1 MYYKKLGFV
10 FLIFASNFLLASIDD
25 YFLKKVEPTS
35 SNYGITGILQL
46 PNARFMDEAML
57 RFTFS
62 SSFPNEFTSITAS
75 PFPWFEATYRYV
87 EVKNR
92 KYGPSSFS
100 GNQSWKDKGFDTK
113 FRILKEGLYMP
124 AIAIGFRDLAGT
136 GAFSSE
142 YLVATKALGNFDL
155 TLGLGWGVLGSES
168 SISTPLSSL
177 HDSFKV
183 RDASSEYG
191 GSFNYKDWLSG
202 DAAILAGLEYNMR
215 RHGLRLK
222 LEYDTSNPHKDKFNP
237 TPIKSRF
244 NFGVNYYLAE
254 SLDLGLAFERGD
266 QFRISFAL
274 KGDFFKD
281 TIGKPPA
288 KNVVKLSREQ
298 SLKARNEPMVFY
310 GSLNKSLRDE
320 SIYIQGASYKED
332 SVEVIVASSKF
343 TKIPIMVGRSA
354 RIVSALSDENVKEID
369 VRVMN
374 GDYEVSV
381 VSIDREELDKAVN
394 KDSTVNEI
402 LEKSNLFSN
411 SGNPG
416 YRTTLFQPTINFPE
430 FEWNMAPAF
439 RHQIGGPEGFYLGQ
453 LWWRTNT
460 SLKLSR
466 GLALYT
472 SFGIDIY
479 NTFDKFINKSRS
491 ELPHVRSDIQDYLE
505 QGKNNIERM
514 QLEYM
519 FSPYKDVFIRTD
531 LGLLE
536 EMFAGYGGEVLY
548 RPFEKNYSIG
558 FSAHRVYQREYKQRF
573 GLLGYETDTGHLTL
587 YYDFPYGIASQFS
600 MGKYLAGDKGV
611 TLDLSRRFDS
621 GFIVGVF
628 ASKTNIP
635 TELFGEGS
643 FDKGFYFSIPLD
655 LFYADYQASAISFGL
670 HPLTKDAASKLYMHN
685 SLFSILGTSNR
696 SFILR
701 DWDDLLN

>member
-1 MYYKKLGFV
+1 M
-10 FLIFASNFLLASIDD
+10 I
-25 YFLKKVEPTS
+25 
-35 SNYGITGILQL
+35 
-46 PNARFMDEAML
+46 
-57 RFTFS
+57 
-62 SSFPNEFTSITAS
+62 
-75 PFPWFEATYRYV
+75 
-87 EVKNR
+87 
-92 KYGPSSFS
+92 
-100 GNQSWKDKGFDTK
+100 
-113 FRILKEGLYMP
+113 
-124 AIAIGFRDLAGT
+124 
-136 GAFSSE
+136 
-142 YLVATKALGNFDL
+142 
-155 TLGLGWGVLGSES
+155 
-168 SISTPLSSL
+168 
-177 HDSFKV
+177 
-183 RDASSEYG
+183 
-191 GSFNYKDWLSG
+191 
-202 DAAILAGLEYNMR
+202 
-215 RHGLRLK
+215 
-222 LEYDTSNPHKDKFNP
+222 
-237 TPIKSRF
+237 
-244 NFGVNYYLAE
+244 
-254 SLDLGLAFERGD
+254 
-266 QFRISFAL
+266 
-274 KGDFFKD
+274 
-281 TIGKPPA
+281 
-288 KNVVKLSREQ
+288 
-298 SLKARNEPMVFY
+298 FY

-320 SIYIQGASYKED
+320 SIYIQGASYEED

-343 TKIPIMVGRSA
+343 SKIPIMVGRSA

-374 GDYEVSV
+374 GDFEVSV

-460 SLKLSR
+460 SLKLNR
-466 GLALYT
+466 GLTLYT

-514 QLEYM
+514 QLQYM

-558 FSAHRVYQREYKQRF
+558 FSAHRVNQRDYKQRF
-573 GLLGYETDTGHLTL
+573 DLLDYETDTGHLTL

-611 TLDLSRRFDS
+611 TLDLSRTFNS

-655 LFYADYQASAISFGL
+655 LFYADYQASGISFGL

-685 SLFSILGTSNR
+685 SLFSILGFSNR
-696 SFILR
+696 SNILKH
-701 DWDDLLN
+701 WDDLLD